1 MTREEIKSAVLRIL
15 RTIAPEIDPAEIKSD
30 VEFRDQFD
38 IDSMDFLNFII
49 ALHKEMRVEIPEADY
64 PKLTTL
70 DGCVDYLLSRT
81 GVKNKAP

>member
-70 DGCVDYLLSRT
+70 DGCVDYLVSRT
-81 GVKNKAP
+81 GVKN